1 MTQYSASEARAK
13 FNELLEAAKAEA
25 VEIQK
30 HGKPVAVMVDAVK
43 YQQLLEYVED
53 LEDSIAVLQQKLDAE
68 PGWQN
73 WDEVKKDLGWE

>member
-1 MTQYSASEARAK
+1 
-13 FNELLEAAKAEA
+13 
-25 VEIQK
+25 
-30 HGKPVAVMVDAVK
+30 MVDAVK

-53 LEDSIAVLQQKLDAE
+53 LEDSVAVLQQKLDAE